1 MSRRILMMFAGA
13 SLATL
18 AGCGLTRGEIRDMD
32 LSRKQM
38 TAAEV
43 TAELK
48 IGAIVSG
55 EKLGDSERG
64 AIRYFGEAYQHEGH
78 GKVIISRPSMGSDDM
93 AALRAS
99 ADARA
104 VLLAEGIDPASITE
118 GPYDASGARA
128 APLVISYKTWE
139 ARVAGCP
146 DVANYQI
153 AWTGT
158 NGTLPS
164 FGCAVNS
171 NLAAQIANPGD
182 LVGDHHLDPS
192 DVKRRT
198 VVISKYRNGE
208 ATGSARSADSSGAI
222 SKAVGQ

>member
-1 MSRRILMMFAGA
+1 MSRRFLMMFAGVSFAALSGCAVTQREINA
-13 SLATL
+13 S
-18 AGCGLTRGEIRDMD
+18 D

-48 IGAIVSG
+48 IDAIVSG

-64 AIRYFGEAYQHEGH
+64 AIRYFGDAYQREGH
-78 GKVIISRPSMGSDDM
+78 GKVIISRPSMGTDDV

-104 VLLAEGIDPASITE
+104 VLLAEGIDSASIAE
-118 GPYDASGARA
+118 GPYDASGARS
-128 APLVISYKTWE
+128 APLVITYKTWE
-139 ARVAGCP
+139 ARVPGCA
-146 DVANYQI
+146 DVSSYQI

-158 NGTLPS
+158 NTVLPS

-182 LVGDHHLDPS
+182 LVGDHPMDPA
-192 DVKRRT
+192 DMKRRT
-198 VVISKYRNGE
+198 VVMTKYRAGE
-208 ATGSARSADSSGAI
+208 PTSTARASDASGAI
-222 SKAVGQ
+222 SRAVGN

>member
-1 MSRRILMMFAGA
+1 MSRRFLMLFAGA
-13 SLATL
+13 SFAALSAC
-18 AGCGLTRGEIRDMD
+18 AVSQKQINAAD
-32 LSRKQM
+32 LSRKQI

-48 IGAIVSG
+48 IDAIVSG

-64 AIRYFGEAYQHEGH
+64 AIRYFGDAYQREGH
-78 GKVIISRPSMGSDDM
+78 GKVIISRPTMGADDV

-118 GPYDASGARA
+118 GPYDASGARS
-128 APLVISYKTWE
+128 APLVITYKTWE
-139 ARVAGCP
+139 ARVPGCP
-146 DVANYQI
+146 DISNYQI

-158 NGTLPS
+158 NASLPS

-182 LVGDHHLDPS
+182 LVGDHPLDPA

-198 VVISKYRNGE
+198 VIMTKYRNGE
-208 ATGSARSADSSGAI
+208 PTGASRSAEASGAI
-222 SKAVGQ
+222 SKAVGN

>member
-1 MSRRILMMFAGA
+1 MSSRFLMMFAGA
-13 SLATL
+13 ACVALS
-18 AGCGLTRGEIRDMD
+18 GCGLTKAQIRSQD

-38 TAAEV
+38 VAAEV

-48 IGAIVSG
+48 IDAVVSG
-55 EKLGDSERG
+55 EKLGESERG
-64 AIRYFGEAYQHEGH
+64 AIRYFGEAYQREGH
-78 GKVIISRPSMGSDDM
+78 GKVIISRPSMGPDDV
-93 AALRAS
+93 AALRAA

-104 VLLAEGIDPASITE
+104 VLLAEGVAPERIAE
-118 GPYDASGARA
+118 GPYDASGAKS
-128 APLVISYKTWE
+128 APLVITYKTWE
-139 ARVAGCP
+139 ARVPGCP
-146 DVANYQI
+146 DVSNYQI

-182 LVGDHHLDPS
+182 LVGDHRMDPA

-198 VVISKYRNGE
+198 VVITKYRNGE
-208 ATGSARSADSSGAI
+208 PTGAARSTDASGAI
-222 SKAVGQ
+222 SKAVGN